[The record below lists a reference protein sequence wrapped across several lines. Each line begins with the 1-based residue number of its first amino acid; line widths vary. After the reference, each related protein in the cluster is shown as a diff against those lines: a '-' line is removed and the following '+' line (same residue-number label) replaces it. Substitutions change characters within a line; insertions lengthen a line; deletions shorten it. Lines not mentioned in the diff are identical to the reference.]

1 MVIDLR
7 RLCPGETQ
15 VYEKYQYVQMLSR
28 FLLIDCKCEIVLQ
41 RRSNGRSGMK
51 RDVRSC
57 RLFVLLA
64 VLAFVVGCDLGPT
77 NVEQGNVEQVL
88 HLGNGTEPQDLDPHI
103 VTGVTE
109 HNIIS
114 ALLEGLTSE
123 NPETLEPV
131 PGMAEYWA
139 ISADGLEYTFFI
151 REDARWSNGD
161 PVTAEDFVWSWR
173 RMLSPALAAEYAY
186 QLYPIRNAR
195 AFNKAEIEDFSEVG
209 VKASDQKTLVVEL
222 ENPTPYFLSL
232 LTHYSTFPV
241 HPPTILKYGAMDERG
256 SAWTRPGNF
265 VGNGPFLLTSWRL
278 NYLIEVVKNPY
289 YWDAD
294 TVQLSAIR
302 FYPIDNIQTEERMFR
317 TGALHAT
324 STTPSE
330 KIQIYQD
337 EAPQLIS
344 ISPYLGTYFY
354 RFNVTRP
361 PLDDPRVRMALSLAV
376 DRAAII
382 QSVTKGGQLPAFS
395 FTPPNTKGYYPPPNV
410 ISHDTERARKL
421 LAEAGFPGGK
431 DFPKLELLYNT
442 SDGHRRIAE
451 AIQQMWKKSLGIDVQ
466 LANTDWKVYLSRT
479 NQLDYDISR
488 AGWIGDYPDPNTFLD
503 MMLSDGGNNRT
514 GWRNS
519 EYDDLIN
526 LAATISDQQER
537 YETFAR
543 AESILDREA
552 PLLPIY
558 TYTRVALIDPSVK
571 NWFPNILDHHPYK
584 YVYLQN
590 D

>member
-1 MVIDLR
+1 MGSII
-7 RLCPGETQ
+7 EAT
-15 VYEKYQYVQMLSR
+15 YKR
-28 FLLIDCKCEIVLQ
+28 FCFSALLV
-41 RRSNGRSGMK
+41 
-51 RDVRSC
+51 VAA
-57 RLFVLLA
+57 LFS
-64 VLAFVVGCDLGPT
+64 GCDLGPT
-77 NVEQGNVEQVL
+77 NVERGNLEQVL

-114 ALLEGLTSE
+114 ALLEGLVSE

-139 ISADGLEYTFFI
+139 ISADGREYTFFI
-151 REDARWSNGD
+151 RENAQWSNGD
-161 PVTAEDFVWSWR
+161 AVTAQDFVWSWQ
-173 RMLSPALAAEYAY
+173 RMLSPTLAAEYAY
-186 QLYPIRNAR
+186 QLYPIKNAR
-195 AFNKAEIEDFSEVG
+195 AFNKGELMDFAQVG
-209 VKASDQKTLVVEL
+209 VKAADHKTLVVEL

-232 LTHYSTFPV
+232 LAHYSTFPV
-241 HPPTILKYGAMDERG
+241 HPPTILKHGAMDERG
-256 SAWTRPGNF
+256 TAWTRPGNF
-265 VGNGPFLLTSWRL
+265 VGNGPFQLKTWRL
-278 NYLIEVVKNPY
+278 NYIIEVVRNPF
-289 YWDAD
+289 YWDAGS
-294 TVQLSAIR
+294 VKLSAIR

-330 KIQIYQD
+330 KIEVYQK
-337 EAPQLIS
+337 EAPNLIS

-361 PLDDPRVRMALSLAV
+361 PLDDARVRKALSMAV
-376 DRAAII
+376 DRQAII
-382 QSVTKGGQLPAFS
+382 DSVTKGGQIPAYS
-395 FTPPNTKGYYPPPNV
+395 FTPPNTKGYYPPRNDV
-410 ISHDTERARKL
+410 SFNIEQARGL
-421 LAEAGFPGGK
+421 LAESGFPGGRG
-431 DFPKLELLYNT
+431 FPVLELLYNT

-451 AIQQMWKKSLGIDVQ
+451 AIQQMWKQGLGIEVQ

-514 GWRNS
+514 GWQNS
-519 EYDDLIN
+519 EFDKLIHH
-526 LAATISDQQER
+526 AATLSNQEDR
-537 YETFAR
+537 YETFKQ
-543 AESILDREA
+543 AEMILDREA

-558 TYTRVALIDPSVK
+558 TYTRVALKVPSVK

-584 YVYLQN
+584 YVYLEG